1 MTDMPKSSRS
11 IASRAR
17 SRVTRRRE
25 YGRPARVHTRER
37 RGCGRATV
45 TRPSSSHTD
54 GVGPTGTDQWRARTD
69 VVLESRVFADAFDSL
84 PHPVVVVGETGTVV
98 AHNPAAAALFR
109 PLNDHRPLR
118 CCDFLCRGRE
128 GWPLAGRCMT
138 ATVLQRGRPLTGL
151 ELSLEGRRVEITA
164 ASLRAGGG
172 AVLHFRMQPEHAT
185 GSAAA
190 PALRITTLGSLRL
203 DCGGRDLGGEW
214 LDHRPGHLLRYLIS
228 ARGRRVPAA
237 ELVEMLWPNSGSQGL
252 TSLRQAVH
260 GLRDRLEPGRQK
272 QAPSRFVLARPNA
285 YELNTASIV
294 VDADEF
300 EREADA
306 ALRTSTRSRSDVAD
320 AQLAN
325 AAQLYR
331 GEFLTEEPYADWAIR
346 ERERLRDL
354 AARVLRAL
362 AETSSAGRRA
372 SVRDECAAAPRRP
385 RSA

>member
-1 MTDMPKSSRS
+1 M
-11 IASRAR
+11 A
-17 SRVTRRRE
+17 
-25 YGRPARVHTRER
+25 
-37 RGCGRATV
+37 
-45 TRPSSSHTD
+45 
-54 GVGPTGTDQWRARTD
+54 PTGTDQWRARTD

-172 AVLHFRMQPEHAT
+172 AVLHFRMQPKHAT

-272 QAPSRFVLARPNA
+272 QTPSRFVLARPNA

-306 ALRTSTRSRSDVAD
+306 ALRTSKHSTGDQAD

-331 GEFLTEEPYADWAIR
+331 GEFLAEEPYADWAIR

-354 AARVLRAL
+354 ARAYCERWPRPICRPASFRPRAVRSSASRPRAARPRRPARPHRGDDPAAAARRGCETLR
-362 AETSSAGRRA
+362 AGRRA
-372 SVRDECAAAPRRP
+372 FKLTYGHELDFALSDLVQDHPVAA
-385 RSA
+385 